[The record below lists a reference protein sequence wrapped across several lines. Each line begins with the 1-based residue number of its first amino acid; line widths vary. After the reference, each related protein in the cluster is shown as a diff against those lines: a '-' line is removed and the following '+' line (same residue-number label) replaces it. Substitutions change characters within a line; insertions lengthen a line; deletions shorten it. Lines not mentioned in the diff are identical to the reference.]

1 MEVRCGGLLFTSK
14 FDSGNLARVER
25 CSRDDSDEGGGPGTS
40 PLTPDFEFNVWTKP
54 DAAGTPHENGNRSW
68 FHFGVRGYPP
78 GKLIKINI
86 MNMNKQGKLYS
97 QGMTPLYKTIP
108 HQPKWQRIRDKPTY
122 ETDNGNFILSFMHR
136 FAESRGGTTYFTFCY
151 PWSYTECQERLAQL
165 DEKFAACKDLDPKST
180 PDCIYYKRELVT
192 LSIDKNRIDLITITS
207 CHGMQEER
215 EPRLDKLFPEKEEP
229 RPHKFKGKRVFFL
242 SSRVHPGETPSS
254 FVFNGF
260 LDFILRE
267 EDPRARQLRKQY
279 VFKLIPLLNPDGV
292 ARGHYRTD
300 QRGVNLNRMYLS
312 PDPVL
317 HPSVFAAKSVLIY
330 HHVHNRVIQPTSPTT
345 NSPKHENSRLQPSP
359 AQAKDNNSA
368 NDRRT
373 QNGTNE
379 TSTSDKENLDE
390 NRPSVGES
398 EEISPETSGEN
409 LCDQT
414 RKLSIADQESQCSS
428 PEHDVKDSG
437 SIQQSSSD
445 SSMWTSDSS
454 TSISV
459 TEKDLEYYRSI
470 PHNESGVAFYV
481 DLHGHA
487 SKRGCFMYGNHFDN
501 DLEAVECMLFPKLI
515 SLNSAHFDFPG
526 CNFTEKNMYTKDK
539 RDGMSKEGSG
549 RVAMYKTIGI
559 IHSYTLECNYNMGRM
574 TNCIAAAT
582 MDNGRAT
589 PPPMAGFPPKY
600 TPEHFEEVGRAMAI
614 AALDITDTNPWSR
627 IAHSEHTCVYNLRQW
642 MHRYVRSLRGAPP
655 MPRRMARVTSKTSS
669 MIASATGHPPST
681 TLTRQLSNSD
691 SSSVGGSPIR
701 VPNQPA
707 ARNQAPNTSRN
718 PPQPPIRRNPPGP
731 SKPLAPVKD
740 TKTERLRRQRTMA
753 ITGNVPSSTS
763 ATTASISPTS
773 RSPTNPVTLTLTTSP
788 TVPTTNILSTPA
800 SSATHHVHIGKASNA
815 VTHYIHIG
823 SSSAGHNTSAPQQT
837 TVALDPS
844 TMSNVYK
851 ISAGGFSPRGATPQY
866 VTTMTSSILPISVVN
881 PSVMYGPMQLTS
893 ISKGTMQGSVRRRES
908 CNSAERRKLGQLK
921 YSHSL
926 DSSLLDE
933 QLLHLSQSSPQ
944 PTQTSPTSI
953 LGTGTTAM
961 VAPPLT
967 SANRTISRAD
977 SRITLNMPTAT
988 PSFQPVENRSPT
1000 EPVNKPPLP
1009 SQQDQQAQGNSSFK
1023 RQAGRPVR
1031 SGKNRST
1038 SHSPSGNKGRR
1049 NASGSDSDMER
1060 KRPKRRGKLLRR
1072 KARGKKVSDAPVQA
1086 DQESI
1091 PVAGTAIQL
1100 DGNKGKGMS
1109 DAPVQVDPASIPV
1122 EGAAVHLLPQQDKL
1136 SPRMLYRARSSIS
1149 TPSKA
1154 RPEGRGMPIGSTSD
1168 VPSVVDTPSPVPPLD
1183 VDDGASVSP
1192 VFQKRPALQGEVS
1205 SLMKQHPVNPPI
1217 SPHGEE

>member
-25 CSRDDSDEGGGPGTS
+25 CCRDDSDEGGGPGGS

-68 FHFGVRGYPP
+68 FHFGIRGYPP
-78 GKLIKINI
+78 GKLLKINI

-122 ETDNGNFILSFMHR
+122 ETDNGNFILSFTHR
-136 FAESRGGTTYFTFCY
+136 FAETRGGTTYFTFCY
-151 PWSYTECQERLAQL
+151 PWSYTECQERLTQL
-165 DEKFAACKDLDPKST
+165 DEKFSACKDLDPKST
-180 PDCIYYKRELVT
+180 PDCLYYKRELVT

-207 CHGMQEER
+207 CHGMLDER
-215 EPRLDKLFPEKEEP
+215 EPRLEKLFPEKDEP

-242 SSRVHPGETPSS
+242 SSRVHPGETPAS

-300 QRGVNLNRMYLS
+300 QRGVNLNRMYLT

-317 HPSVFAAKSVLIY
+317 HPSVFAAKSILIY
-330 HHVHNRVIQPTSPTT
+330 HHIHNRVVQPT
-345 NSPKHENSRLQPSP
+345 NSPRHENSRIQPSP
-359 AQAKDNNSA
+359 SQAKDTSA
-368 NDRRT
+368 NERRT
-373 QNGTNE
+373 QNGTTE

-390 NRPSVGES
+390 NRPTVGES
-398 EEISPETSGEN
+398 EEISPQTSGEN

-414 RKLSIADQESQCSS
+414 RKMSIADQESQCSS
-428 PEHDVKDSG
+428 PEHDAKDG

-454 TSISV
+454 ASISV
-459 TEKDLEYYRSI
+459 TEKDVEFYRSI

-487 SKRGCFMYGNHFDN
+487 SKRGCFIYGNHFDN
-501 DLEAVECMLFPKLI
+501 DMEAVECMLFPKLI

-642 MHRYVRSLRGAPP
+642 MHRYVCSLRGAPP

-681 TLTRQLSNSD
+681 SLTRQLSNSD
-691 SSSVGGSPIR
+691 SSSVGGSPVR
-701 VPNQPA
+701 VPNQAA
-707 ARNQAPNTSRN
+707 ARNQALNTGRN
-718 PPQPPIRRNPPGP
+718 PPQPPIRRNPPGV

-753 ITGNVPSSTS
+753 IAGNIQSSTS
-763 ATTASISPTS
+763 TTATSVSPTS
-773 RSPTNPVTLTLTTSP
+773 RSPTHPVTLTLTTSP
-788 TVPTTNILSTPA
+788 TVPTTNILSTPVT
-800 SSATHHVHIGKASNA
+800 STTHHVHIGKAANA

-837 TVALDPS
+837 TVALDPA

-926 DSSLLDE
+926 DSSLMDE
-933 QLLHLSQSSPQ
+933 QLLHLSQ
-944 PTQTSPTSI
+944 
-953 LGTGTTAM
+953 
-961 VAPPLT
+961 
-967 SANRTISRAD
+967 
-977 SRITLNMPTAT
+977 T
-988 PSFQPVENRSPT
+988 PSFQPAENRSQT
-1000 EPVNKPPLP
+1000 EQPVNKPPLP

-1072 KARGKKVSDAPVQA
+1072 KARGK
-1086 DQESI
+1086 
-1091 PVAGTAIQL
+1091 
-1100 DGNKGKGMS
+1100 GMS
-1109 DAPVQVDPASIPV
+1109 DAPVQVDPASIPI
-1122 EGAAVHLLPQQDKL
+1122 EGAAVHLLPQQEKL
-1136 SPRMLYRARSSIS
+1136 SPRMLYRARSLIL
-1149 TPSKA
+1149 TPSKV
-1154 RPEGRGMPIGSTSD
+1154 RPEGRGIPTGSTSK
-1168 VPSVVDTPSPVPPLD
+1168 VRSEVETPLTLD
-1183 VDDGASVSP
+1183 DASVFERSD
-1192 VFQKRPALQGEVS
+1192 LQREVS
-1205 SLMKQHPVNPPI
+1205 SLMEQHPAPV

>member
-731 SKPLAPVKD
+731 SKPLAPVKVPPHPPVKCLPMKPVTMYHQPSSMCINILTD
-740 TKTERLRRQRTMA
+740 PLPVVRLRYTKTERLRRQRTMA

-933 QLLHLSQSSPQ
+933 QLLHLSQ
-944 PTQTSPTSI
+944 
-953 LGTGTTAM
+953 
-961 VAPPLT
+961 
-967 SANRTISRAD
+967 
-977 SRITLNMPTAT
+977 T

>member
-330 HHVHNRVIQPTSPTT
+330 HHVHNRVVQPTSPTT

-428 PEHDVKDSG
+428 PEHDMKDSG
-437 SIQQSSSD
+437 SVQQSSSD

-731 SKPLAPVKD
+731 SKPLAPVKVPPHPPVKCLPMKPVTMYHQPSSMCINILTD
-740 TKTERLRRQRTMA
+740 PLPVVRLRYTKTERLRRQRTMA

-1009 SQQDQQAQGNSSFK
+1009 SQQDQQAQGNSPFK

-1100 DGNKGKGMS
+1100 DGNKGKHL
-1109 DAPVQVDPASIPV
+1109 VC
-1122 EGAAVHLLPQQDKL
+1122 AVGWSLNQFTVLI
-1136 SPRMLYRARSSIS
+1136 IS
-1149 TPSKA
+1149 A
-1154 RPEGRGMPIGSTSD
+1154 CDFFFI
-1168 VPSVVDTPSPVPPLD
+1168 LC
-1183 VDDGASVSP
+1183 
-1192 VFQKRPALQGEVS
+1192 FFFI
-1205 SLMKQHPVNPPI
+1205 NF
-1217 SPHGEE
+1217 

>member
-25 CSRDDSDEGGGPGTS
+25 CCRDDSDEGGGPGGS

-68 FHFGVRGYPP
+68 FHFGIRGYPP
-78 GKLIKINI
+78 GKLLKINI

-122 ETDNGNFILSFMHR
+122 ETDNGNFILSFTHR
-136 FAESRGGTTYFTFCY
+136 FAETRGGTTYFTFCY
-151 PWSYTECQERLAQL
+151 PWSYTECQERLTQL
-165 DEKFAACKDLDPKST
+165 DEKFSACKDLDPKST
-180 PDCIYYKRELVT
+180 PDCLYYKRELVT

-207 CHGMQEER
+207 CHGMLDER
-215 EPRLDKLFPEKEEP
+215 EPRLEKLFPEKDEP

-242 SSRVHPGETPSS
+242 SSRVHPGETPAS

-300 QRGVNLNRMYLS
+300 QRGVNLNRMYLT

-317 HPSVFAAKSVLIY
+317 HPSVFAAKSILIY
-330 HHVHNRVIQPTSPTT
+330 HHIHNRVVQPT
-345 NSPKHENSRLQPSP
+345 NSPRHENSRIQPSP
-359 AQAKDNNSA
+359 SQAKDTSA
-368 NDRRT
+368 NERRT
-373 QNGTNE
+373 QNGTTE

-390 NRPSVGES
+390 NRPTVGES
-398 EEISPETSGEN
+398 EEISPQTSGEN

-414 RKLSIADQESQCSS
+414 RKMSIADQESQCSS
-428 PEHDVKDSG
+428 PEHDAKDG

-454 TSISV
+454 ASISV
-459 TEKDLEYYRSI
+459 TEKDVEFYRSI

-487 SKRGCFMYGNHFDN
+487 SKRGCFIYGNHFDN
-501 DLEAVECMLFPKLI
+501 DMEAVECMLFPKLI

-642 MHRYVRSLRGAPP
+642 MHRYVCSLRGAPP

-681 TLTRQLSNSD
+681 SLTRQLSNSD
-691 SSSVGGSPIR
+691 SSSVGGSPVR
-701 VPNQPA
+701 VPNQAA
-707 ARNQAPNTSRN
+707 ARNQALNTGRN
-718 PPQPPIRRNPPGP
+718 PPQPPIRRNPPGV

-753 ITGNVPSSTS
+753 IAGNIQSSTS
-763 ATTASISPTS
+763 TTATSVSPTS
-773 RSPTNPVTLTLTTSP
+773 RSPTHPVTLTLTTSP
-788 TVPTTNILSTPA
+788 TVPTTNILSTPVT
-800 SSATHHVHIGKASNA
+800 STTHHVHIGKAANA

-837 TVALDPS
+837 TVALDPA

-926 DSSLLDE
+926 DSSLMDE
-933 QLLHLSQSSPQ
+933 QLLHLSQ
-944 PTQTSPTSI
+944 
-953 LGTGTTAM
+953 
-961 VAPPLT
+961 
-967 SANRTISRAD
+967 
-977 SRITLNMPTAT
+977 T
-988 PSFQPVENRSPT
+988 PSFQPAENRSQT
-1000 EPVNKPPLP
+1000 EQPVNKPPLP

-1072 KARGKKVSDAPVQA
+1072 KARGK
-1086 DQESI
+1086 
-1091 PVAGTAIQL
+1091 
-1100 DGNKGKGMS
+1100 GMS
-1109 DAPVQVDPASIPV
+1109 DAPVQVDPASIPI
-1122 EGAAVHLLPQQDKL
+1122 EGAAVHLLPQQEKL
-1136 SPRMLYRARSSIS
+1136 SPRGPVDGGDSAVGGGRA
-1149 TPSKA
+1149 
-1154 RPEGRGMPIGSTSD
+1154 GRDQNVVSCE
-1168 VPSVVDTPSPVPPLD
+1168 VVDLNSIKGPSRGKGNTYWID
-1183 VDDGASVSP
+1183 
-1192 VFQKRPALQGEVS
+1192 F
-1205 SLMKQHPVNPPI
+1205 
-1217 SPHGEE
+1217 

>member
-25 CSRDDSDEGGGPGTS
+25 CCRDDSDEGGGPGGS

-78 GKLIKINI
+78 GKLLKINI

-122 ETDNGNFILSFMHR
+122 ETDNGNFILSFTHR
-136 FAESRGGTTYFTFCY
+136 FAETRGGTTYFTFCY
-151 PWSYTECQERLAQL
+151 PWSYTECQERLTQL
-165 DEKFAACKDLDPKST
+165 DEKFSACKDLDPKST
-180 PDCIYYKRELVT
+180 PDCLYYKRELVT

-207 CHGMQEER
+207 CHGMLDER
-215 EPRLDKLFPEKEEP
+215 EPRLEKLFPEKDEP

-242 SSRVHPGETPSS
+242 SSRVHPGETPAS

-300 QRGVNLNRMYLS
+300 QRGVNLNRMYLT

-317 HPSVFAAKSVLIY
+317 HPSVFAAKSILIY
-330 HHVHNRVIQPTSPTT
+330 HHVHNRVVQPT
-345 NSPKHENSRLQPSP
+345 NSPRHENSRIQPSP
-359 AQAKDNNSA
+359 SQAKDNSA
-368 NDRRT
+368 NERRT
-373 QNGTNE
+373 QNGTTE

-390 NRPSVGES
+390 NRPTVGES
-398 EEISPETSGEN
+398 EEISPQTSGEN

-414 RKLSIADQESQCSS
+414 RKMSIADQESQCSS
-428 PEHDVKDSG
+428 PEHDVKDG

-454 TSISV
+454 ASISV
-459 TEKDLEYYRSI
+459 TEKDVEFYRSI

-487 SKRGCFMYGNHFDN
+487 SKRGCFIYGNHFDN
-501 DLEAVECMLFPKLI
+501 DMEAVECMLFPKLI

-681 TLTRQLSNSD
+681 SLTRQLSNSD
-691 SSSVGGSPIR
+691 SSSVGGSPVR
-701 VPNQPA
+701 VPNQA
-707 ARNQAPNTSRN
+707 TARNQALNTGRN
-718 PPQPPIRRNPPGP
+718 PPQPPIRRNPPGV
-731 SKPLAPVKD
+731 SKPLAPVKVSPHPPVKCLPMKPVTMYSQPSGMCVNILTD
-740 TKTERLRRQRTMA
+740 QLPVVRLRYTKTERLRRQRTMA
-753 ITGNVPSSTS
+753 IAGNIQSSTS
-763 ATTASISPTS
+763 TTATSVSPTS
-773 RSPTNPVTLTLTTSP
+773 RSPTHPVTLTLTTSP
-788 TVPTTNILSTPA
+788 TVPTTNILSTPVT
-800 SSATHHVHIGKASNA
+800 STTHHVHIGKAANA

-837 TVALDPS
+837 TVALDPA

-926 DSSLLDE
+926 DSSLMDE

-944 PTQTSPTSI
+944 STQTSPTSV
-953 LGTGTTAM
+953 LGTTTAM

-967 SANRTISRAD
+967 SANRTASRAD

-988 PSFQPVENRSPT
+988 PSFQPAENRSQT
-1000 EPVNKPPLP
+1000 EQPVNKPPLP

-1072 KARGKKVSDAPVQA
+1072 KARGKKMSDVPVQE

-1091 PVAGTAIQL
+1091 PVEGTAIQL

-1109 DAPVQVDPASIPV
+1109 DAPVQVDPASIPI
-1122 EGAAVHLLPQQDKL
+1122 EGAAVHLLPQQEKL
-1136 SPRMLYRARSSIS
+1136 SPRGPVDGGDSAVGGGRA
-1149 TPSKA
+1149 
-1154 RPEGRGMPIGSTSD
+1154 GRDQNVVSCE
-1168 VPSVVDTPSPVPPLD
+1168 VVDLNSIKGPSRGKGNTYWID
-1183 VDDGASVSP
+1183 
-1192 VFQKRPALQGEVS
+1192 F
-1205 SLMKQHPVNPPI
+1205 
-1217 SPHGEE
+1217 

>member
-25 CSRDDSDEGGGPGTS
+25 CCRDDSDEGGGPGGS

-78 GKLIKINI
+78 GKLLKINI

-122 ETDNGNFILSFMHR
+122 ETDNGNFILSFTHR
-136 FAESRGGTTYFTFCY
+136 FAETRGGTTYFTFCY
-151 PWSYTECQERLAQL
+151 PWSYTECQERLTQL
-165 DEKFAACKDLDPKST
+165 DEKFSACKDLDPKST
-180 PDCIYYKRELVT
+180 PDCLYYKRELVT

-207 CHGMQEER
+207 CHGMLDER
-215 EPRLDKLFPEKEEP
+215 EPRLEKLFPEKDEP

-242 SSRVHPGETPSS
+242 SSRVHPGETPAS

-300 QRGVNLNRMYLS
+300 QRGVNLNRMYLT

-317 HPSVFAAKSVLIY
+317 HPSVFAAKSILIY
-330 HHVHNRVIQPTSPTT
+330 HHVHNRVVQPT
-345 NSPKHENSRLQPSP
+345 NSPRHENSRIQPSP
-359 AQAKDNNSA
+359 SQAKDNSA
-368 NDRRT
+368 NERRT
-373 QNGTNE
+373 QNGTTE

-390 NRPSVGES
+390 NRPTVGES
-398 EEISPETSGEN
+398 EEISPQTSGEN

-414 RKLSIADQESQCSS
+414 RKMSIADQESQCSS
-428 PEHDVKDSG
+428 PEHDVKDG

-454 TSISV
+454 ASISV
-459 TEKDLEYYRSI
+459 TEKDVEFYRSI

-487 SKRGCFMYGNHFDN
+487 SKRGCFIYGNHFDN
-501 DLEAVECMLFPKLI
+501 DMEAVECMLFPKLI

-681 TLTRQLSNSD
+681 SLTRQLSNSD
-691 SSSVGGSPIR
+691 SSSVGGSPVR
-701 VPNQPA
+701 VPNQA
-707 ARNQAPNTSRN
+707 TARNQALNTGRN
-718 PPQPPIRRNPPGP
+718 PPQPPIRRNPPGV
-731 SKPLAPVKD
+731 SKPLAPVKVSPHPPVKCLPMKPVTMYSQPSGMCVNILTD
-740 TKTERLRRQRTMA
+740 QLPVVRLRYTKTERLRRQRTMA
-753 ITGNVPSSTS
+753 IAGNIQSSTS
-763 ATTASISPTS
+763 TTATSVSPTS
-773 RSPTNPVTLTLTTSP
+773 RSPTHPVTLTLTTSP
-788 TVPTTNILSTPA
+788 TVPTTNILSTPVT
-800 SSATHHVHIGKASNA
+800 STTHHVHIGKAANA

-837 TVALDPS
+837 TVALDPA

-926 DSSLLDE
+926 DSSLMDE

-944 PTQTSPTSI
+944 STQTSPTSV
-953 LGTGTTAM
+953 LGTTTAM

-967 SANRTISRAD
+967 SANRTASRAD

-988 PSFQPVENRSPT
+988 PSFQPAENRSQT
-1000 EPVNKPPLP
+1000 EQPVNKPPLP

-1072 KARGKKVSDAPVQA
+1072 KARGK
-1086 DQESI
+1086 
-1091 PVAGTAIQL
+1091 
-1100 DGNKGKGMS
+1100 GMS
-1109 DAPVQVDPASIPV
+1109 DAPVQVDPASIPI
-1122 EGAAVHLLPQQDKL
+1122 EGAAVHLLPQQEKL
-1136 SPRMLYRARSSIS
+1136 SPRMLYRARLSTL
-1149 TPSKA
+1149 TPSKV
-1154 RPEGRGMPIGSTSD
+1154 RPEGRGIPTGSTSK
-1168 VPSVVDTPSPVPPLD
+1168 VRSEVEAPLTL
-1183 VDDGASVSP
+1183 DDASVFERSD
-1192 VFQKRPALQGEVS
+1192 LQREVS
-1205 SLMKQHPVNPPI
+1205 SLMEQHPAPV

>member
-25 CSRDDSDEGGGPGTS
+25 CCRDDSDEGGGPGGS

-68 FHFGVRGYPP
+68 FHFGIRGYPP
-78 GKLIKINI
+78 GKLLKINI

-122 ETDNGNFILSFMHR
+122 ETDNGNFILSFTHR
-136 FAESRGGTTYFTFCY
+136 FAETRGGTTYFTFCY
-151 PWSYTECQERLAQL
+151 PWSYTECQERLTQL
-165 DEKFAACKDLDPKST
+165 DEKFSACKDLDPKST
-180 PDCIYYKRELVT
+180 PDCLYYKRELVT

-207 CHGMQEER
+207 CHGMLDER
-215 EPRLDKLFPEKEEP
+215 EPRLEKLFPEKDEP

-242 SSRVHPGETPSS
+242 SSRVHPGETPAS

-300 QRGVNLNRMYLS
+300 QRGVNLNRMYLT

-317 HPSVFAAKSVLIY
+317 HPSVFAAKSILIY
-330 HHVHNRVIQPTSPTT
+330 HHIHNRVVQPT
-345 NSPKHENSRLQPSP
+345 NSPRHENSRIQPSP
-359 AQAKDNNSA
+359 SQAKDTSA
-368 NDRRT
+368 NERRT
-373 QNGTNE
+373 QNGTTE

-390 NRPSVGES
+390 NRPTVGES
-398 EEISPETSGEN
+398 EEISPQTSGEN

-414 RKLSIADQESQCSS
+414 RKMSIADQESQCSS
-428 PEHDVKDSG
+428 PEHDAKDG

-454 TSISV
+454 ASISV
-459 TEKDLEYYRSI
+459 TEKDVEFYRSI

-487 SKRGCFMYGNHFDN
+487 SKRGCFIYGNHFDN
-501 DLEAVECMLFPKLI
+501 DMEAVECMLFPKLI

-642 MHRYVRSLRGAPP
+642 MHRYVCSLRGAPP

-681 TLTRQLSNSD
+681 SLTRQLSNSD
-691 SSSVGGSPIR
+691 SSSVGGSPVR
-701 VPNQPA
+701 VPNQAA
-707 ARNQAPNTSRN
+707 ARNQALNTGRN
-718 PPQPPIRRNPPGP
+718 PPQPPIRRNPPGV
-731 SKPLAPVKD
+731 SKPLAPVKVSPHPPVKCLPMKPVTMYSQPAGMCVNILTD
-740 TKTERLRRQRTMA
+740 QLPVVRLRYTKTERLRRQRTMA
-753 ITGNVPSSTS
+753 IAGNIQSSTS
-763 ATTASISPTS
+763 TTATSVSPTS
-773 RSPTNPVTLTLTTSP
+773 RSPTHPVTLTLTTSP
-788 TVPTTNILSTPA
+788 TVPTTNILSTPVT
-800 SSATHHVHIGKASNA
+800 STTHHVHIGKAANA

-837 TVALDPS
+837 TVALDPA

-926 DSSLLDE
+926 DSSLMDE
-933 QLLHLSQSSPQ
+933 QLLHLSQ
-944 PTQTSPTSI
+944 
-953 LGTGTTAM
+953 
-961 VAPPLT
+961 
-967 SANRTISRAD
+967 
-977 SRITLNMPTAT
+977 T
-988 PSFQPVENRSPT
+988 PSFQPAENRSQT
-1000 EPVNKPPLP
+1000 EQPVNKPPLP

-1072 KARGKKVSDAPVQA
+1072 KARGKKMSDVPVQE

-1091 PVAGTAIQL
+1091 PVEGTAIQL

-1109 DAPVQVDPASIPV
+1109 DAPVQVDPASIPI
-1122 EGAAVHLLPQQDKL
+1122 EGAAVHLLPQQEKL
-1136 SPRMLYRARSSIS
+1136 SPRMLYRARSLIL
-1149 TPSKA
+1149 TPSKV
-1154 RPEGRGMPIGSTSD
+1154 RPEGRGIPTGSTSK
-1168 VPSVVDTPSPVPPLD
+1168 VRSEVETPLTLD
-1183 VDDGASVSP
+1183 DASVFERSD
-1192 VFQKRPALQGEVS
+1192 LQREVS
-1205 SLMKQHPVNPPI
+1205 SLMEQHPAPV